1 MTLSFDPKTLELP
14 VYHFIG
20 ERLDA
25 TGGLEIHRPSDG
37 NLYTSCPIADEM
49 LVDRAVQSAKE
60 TLKSSGWA
68 DSRPRNG

>member
-14 VYHFIG
+14 VYHFIGG

-49 LVDRAVQSAKE
+49 LVDRPSKA
-60 TLKSSGWA
+60 
-68 DSRPRNG
+68 PRKP